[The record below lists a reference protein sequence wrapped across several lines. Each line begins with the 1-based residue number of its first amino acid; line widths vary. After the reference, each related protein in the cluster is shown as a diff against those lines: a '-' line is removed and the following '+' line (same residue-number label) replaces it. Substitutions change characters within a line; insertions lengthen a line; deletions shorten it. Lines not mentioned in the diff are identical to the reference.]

1 MEKKQSSIDF
11 LIEVLVDNC
20 GLDNEQDSAV
30 FIIKQAKAMHREETE
45 QFGAVCCFKTTQK
58 NQWSL
63 EGLYNETFL

>member
-1 MEKKQSSIDF
+1 MEKKQSSVDF
-11 LIEVLVDNC
+11 LEDKLDGVDTGVSSQYFKSIIE
-20 GLDNEQDSAV
+20 
-30 FIIKQAKAMHREETE
+30 QAKAMHREETE